1 MAELR
6 HLARERGSPALR
18 TCLDF
23 HARREKRVT
32 VLTPVSLTIHISDKK
47 RCLKRALVLLL
58 MLHDRHC
65 RERFEVR
72 VAPFAALMTSRERI
86 SKTHCSGDGE

>member
-1 MAELR
+1 
-6 HLARERGSPALR
+6 LR

-23 HARREKRVT
+23 HARRENRVT
-32 VLTPVSLTIHISDKK
+32 VLTPVSLALHISDKK
-47 RCLKRALVLLL
+47 CCLKRALVLLL
-58 MLHDRHC
+58 MRRDGHC

-72 VAPFAALMTSRERI
+72 VALFAALMSSRERM

>member
-1 MAELR
+1 M
-6 HLARERGSPALR
+6 R

-32 VLTPVSLTIHISDKK
+32 VLTPVSLTLHISDKK

-58 MLHDRHC
+58 MLNDCHC

-72 VAPFAALMTSRERI
+72 VALFAALMSSRERM

>member
-1 MAELR
+1 
-6 HLARERGSPALR
+6 LR
-18 TCLDF
+18 TCLDL

-32 VLTPVSLTIHISDKK
+32 VLTPVSLALHISDKK
-47 RCLKRALVLLL
+47 RCLKRALMLLL
-58 MLHDRHC
+58 MLRDGHC

-72 VAPFAALMTSRERI
+72 VALFAALMSSRERM